1 MATWWRA
8 NARAV
13 IGEVLLRKR
22 MYLALKVL
30 IQFKPGASP
39 QGNWIE
45 ITVGR

>member
-13 IGEVLLRKR
+13 VGEVLLRKR

-30 IQFKPGASP
+30 IQF
-39 QGNWIE
+39 
-45 ITVGR
+45 